1 MFTFVDY
8 VCIYVRVY
16 THCMCIFLYCIYIY
30 VHIYNVLCYVL
41 IYVFMCIRAAILLEF
56 YVKSPRILE
65 DLNLV
70 EKSPRNL
77 EFFFHLFKIF
87 CQFISS

>member
-1 MFTFVDY
+1 M
-8 VCIYVRVY
+8 
-16 THCMCIFLYCIYIY
+16 
-30 VHIYNVLCYVL
+30 YNVLCYML

-77 EFFFHLFKIF
+77 DFLFPSLQNFLSIYFFLMQIL
-87 CQFISS
+87 